1 VSVNPKYNGTYKIK
15 YSGDPVFIQ
24 YHNVADNAG
33 NVGYKVVTTKIGN
46 GGSTNYKSDYP
57 ADEIFTITP
66 SGAGFAL
73 SAQGQYLKT
82 TVSSGWNHIMFSEQK
97 GDAGTYTISE
107 PDVNGLVK
115 LKSTNTQGMAS
126 VAIFDNG
133 AWGNDVDGKAKQFTL
148 EKVTTYPI
156 KVTPAGMATLCLPF
170 NVVMA
175 NGMYAYDLAIEGIDQ
190 EGNDEV
196 YNCTMRAIAG
206 PGQTLKAGTPVIIGA
221 NKGEYNLAITMD
233 NSKACTSLNGSL
245 LKGNFVKQTLTQND
259 DKVKFIFAKRNEVVG
274 FYRLSSGTSTLGANK
289 CWLEW
294 DVPTLGNP
302 AQTIRLAFDDVTEI
316 TKVDGSNMPVVIYN
330 LQGIRI
336 KAPQPGLNIING
348 KKVFIKK

>member
-1 VSVNPKYNGTYKIK
+1 MIATGTYSTTAAGDK
-15 YSGDPVFIQ
+15 Y
-24 YHNVADNAG
+24 
-33 NVGYKVVTTKIGN
+33 
-46 GGSTNYKSDYP
+46 
-57 ADEIFTITP
+57 FTITP
-66 SGAGFAL
+66 SGTGFSI
-73 SAQGQYLKT
+73 SAQGKYLK
-82 TVSSGWNHIMFSEQK
+82 SPNLNAWNHLMFSD
-97 GDAGTYTISE
+97 DAAEAGVYLFEEVETGLFKMRDPNNEDKIKY
-107 PDVNGLVK
+107 VNDYDKLV
-115 LKSTNTQGMAS
+115 
-126 VAIFDNG
+126 F
-133 AWGNDVDGKAKQFTL
+133 GNDKAGKENLSTFTL
-148 EKVTTYPI
+148 TKATTYPI
-156 KVTPAGMATLCLPF
+156 TVTSDGMATLCLPF

-175 NGMYAYDLAIEGIDQ
+175 DGMYAYDLAIEGIDQ

-221 NKGEYNLAITMD
+221 NEGEYNLAITMD
-233 NSKACTSLNGSL
+233 NNKAGTSLNGSL

-274 FYRLSSGTSTLGANK
+274 FYRLSSGTSEIGANK

-294 DVPTLGNP
+294 NVPTLGNP
-302 AQTIRLAFDDVTEI
+302 AQTIRLAFDDITEI
-316 TKVDGSNMPVVIYN
+316 TQVDGSNMPVVIYN